1 MNEYSRGFL
10 EALGWILDQLDE
22 LDDGNN
28 EVIKELRRRV
38 RDLCL
43 ALAPLRGGGMQDD
56 REFKRRLG
64 YLAIK
69 RD

>member
-28 EVIKELRRRV
+28 EVIKELRRRIRDIMEQVV
-38 RDLCL
+38 RG
-43 ALAPLRGGGMQDD
+43 ASMGIAY
-56 REFKRRLG
+56 RRYDG
-64 YLAIK
+64 V
-69 RD
+69 